1 MRLKLLRLTKTCNK
15 TIETVLLIDDILLDN
30 VKKVCDFMGF
40 YGTVPCEPKLKAPEL
55 RVRYVVI
62 KSVHFVHYRLF
73 TQDPVGSV
81 LLYYPR
87 RGMTWQIG
95 VKAWRE

>member
-1 MRLKLLRLTKTCNK
+1 MTFYWIMLRKYVIPC
-15 TIETVLLIDDILLDN
+15 
-30 VKKVCDFMGF
+30 
-40 YGTVPCEPKLKAPEL
+40 VPCEPKLKAPEL
-55 RVRYVVI
+55 RVERYVVI

-73 TQDPVGSV
+73 TQDPVRSV